1 MLHVCKIFIFC
12 QVRNVEAFQSAS
24 PTVSLLELCIA
35 SGRCNDC
42 INSISPVFYLLQA
55 VYDLSLFTANSKC
68 SEAVVS
74 LFCNA
79 ANDDTVDISLDTECI
94 QVRDSSCA
102 SEWRITETFF
112 NLSLINCSSL
122 NNPENF
128 ALSRAPIL
136 PCPDGYGVLC
146 GSICQPL
153 CAEVSS
159 FSESATTAS
168 RVLNIILHSIA
179 FISGIATLFAC
190 IYHRKKM

>member
-1 MLHVCKIFIFC
+1 MEV
-12 QVRNVEAFQSAS
+12 FQSATPS
-24 PTVSLLELCIA
+24 VSLLEICITL
-35 SGRCNDC
+35 GRCNDC
-42 INSISPVFYLLQA
+42 INNTSPVFHLLLQA
-55 VYDLSLFTANSKC
+55 VLQPVYDLSLFTANRQC

-79 ANDDTVDISLDTECI
+79 INDDMVNISLDTECI

-102 SEWRITETFF
+102 SEWRLIETFF
-112 NLSLINCSSL
+112 NQSLLNCSSL
-122 NNPENF
+122 NNAESISF
-128 ALSRAPIL
+128 SRAPIL

-159 FSESATTAS
+159 FTEAATTVY
-168 RVLNIILHSIA
+168 RVLNIIFHSIA
-179 FISGIATLFAC
+179 IISGITTLFAC